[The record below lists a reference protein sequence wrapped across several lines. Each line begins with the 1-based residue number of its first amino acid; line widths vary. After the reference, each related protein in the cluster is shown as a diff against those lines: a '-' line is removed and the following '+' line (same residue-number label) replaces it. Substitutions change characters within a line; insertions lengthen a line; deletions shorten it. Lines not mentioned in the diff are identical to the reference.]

1 MADKYDSLKLS
12 LTVRGKNSKCSSIL
26 LLRQMFL
33 NLVAKAN
40 VPQDPEIPLFSRS
53 DHESG

>member
-1 MADKYDSLKLS
+1 MREKFK
-12 LTVRGKNSKCSSIL
+12 
-26 LLRQMFL
+26 MFL

-53 DHESG
+53 DSNNKVN